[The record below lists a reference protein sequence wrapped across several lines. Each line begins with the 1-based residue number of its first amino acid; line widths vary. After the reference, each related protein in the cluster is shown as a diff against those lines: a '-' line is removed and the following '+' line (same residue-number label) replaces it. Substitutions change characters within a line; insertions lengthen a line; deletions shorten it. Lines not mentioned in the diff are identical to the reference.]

1 MTDEADEALGRQ
13 AVYEGWLQVLRE
25 RLGLSRMIMAEILYT
40 TIPTYAAWE
49 INPLIALR
57 TDTAKKIGRF
67 YRAATQQLADLEKEG
82 VVLTEY
88 LPFHIAANRLHTGS
102 EVLLQRYRRGEI
114 AAMDCGILGLW
125 VHQEDL

>member
-13 AVYEGWLQVLRE
+13 AVYEGWLQQLRE
-25 RLGLSRMIMAEILYT
+25 RLGLSRMIMAEILYA
-40 TIPTYAAWE
+40 TIPTYTAWE
-49 INPLIALR
+49 INPLTTLR
-57 TDTAKKIGRF
+57 TNTAKKIGKF
-67 YRAATQQLADLEKEG
+67 YSTATEQLDKLEAEG
-82 VVLTEY
+82 VVLSEY

-114 AAMDCGILGLW
+114 AAMDLGILGLW